1 MKQQQH
7 SSLGWAFLR
16 SVSFS
21 SSFRL
26 LAAVFFMF
34 SSFGFFIDISN
45 LGSHPAGALMAEV
58 VGWGLVGAGYFFSAT
73 RDRRVLPFV
82 VVAHVLLVMQPERF
96 AARDV
101 PSSSP
106 AVAVQD
112 LKVRMTIDALGCV
125 AALSFGFVC
134 FMTFVRREGSRYLR
148 AHTEIDLAR
157 TIHRNL
163 VPSIGCRSERFEFY
177 GASAPSGEVGGDLV
191 DLVHDD
197 QNWIGYVA
205 DVSGHGVAAGVV
217 MGMFKSAAR
226 MRLSSPV
233 GVDALFTDL
242 NRVLFDLK
250 SPNMFITCAC
260 VRHCN
265 SGRIEFGLAG
275 HLPILHFRINTR
287 TVDELSVGH
296 FPVGMFEE
304 STYRCGQAHVEP
316 GDLLVLLSDGLTEVF
331 NPDDEEFGL
340 ERLKQVV
347 IEHSGNPLQQLFDAV
362 FTRVRA
368 HGPQLDD
375 QTLLLVRCK

>member
-1 MKQQQH
+1 
-7 SSLGWAFLR
+7 
-16 SVSFS
+16 
-21 SSFRL
+21 
-26 LAAVFFMF
+26 
-34 SSFGFFIDISN
+34 
-45 LGSHPAGALMAEV
+45 
-58 VGWGLVGAGYFFSAT
+58 
-73 RDRRVLPFV
+73 
-82 VVAHVLLVMQPERF
+82 
-96 AARDV
+96 
-101 PSSSP
+101 
-106 AVAVQD
+106 
-112 LKVRMTIDALGCV
+112 
-125 AALSFGFVC
+125 
-134 FMTFVRREGSRYLR
+134 LR
-148 AHTEIDLAR
+148 AHTEIDLAKA
-157 TIHRNL
+157 IHRSL
-163 VPSIGCRSERFEFY
+163 VPSIGCRSECFEFY

-191 DLVHDD
+191 DLVHDG

-260 VRHCN
+260 ARYDN

-275 HLPILHFRINTR
+275 HLPILHFRTTTR

-304 STYRCGQAHVEP
+304 STYRCGQADVEP
-316 GDLLVLLSDGLTEVF
+316 GDLLVLLTDGLTEVV

-347 IEHSGNPLQQLFDAV
+347 IEHSASPLQQLFDAV